1 MKKKLLCCAGGLV
14 ARGGCCAIDPILKVT
29 TMTMTTTRKGKED
42 KEKKK
47 KGKKECERMD
57 ANSDHERALCPQ
69 PCSPQPSA
77 SATSR
82 SLPSSSRR
90 PPSRSP
96 LGRCCPKRPATRD
109 STRGVRGCCQPRGPT
124 RHPTLVCLP
133 DFGDGGPLGITAP
146 GVHPH
151 SSHDGGHTK
160 LQECRVPGQGVETGD
175 LDHEAHQR
183 RCHGDGDKVAKEN
196 PVVSRA
202 QVTLAGDACTYLSLR

>member
-14 ARGGCCAIDPILKVT
+14 ARGVCCAIDPILKVT
-29 TMTMTTTRKGKED
+29 TMTMTTTRKGKEE
-42 KEKKK
+42 KEKK

-57 ANSDHERALCPQ
+57 AHSDHERALCPQ

-124 RHPTLVCLP
+124 RHPTLVYLP
-133 DFGDGGPLGITAP
+133 DFGDRGPLGITAP

-151 SSHDGGHTK
+151 SSHNSGHTK
-160 LQECRVPGQGVETGD
+160 LQEYHVPGQGMETGN

-183 RCHGDGDKVAKEN
+183 RHHGDGNKVAKEN

-202 QVTLAGDACTYLSLR
+202 QVTLAGDACTYLCLR